1 MKVLD
6 NSPAQKAGLK
16 WGDVISHVDG
26 LTMVGVPT
34 DEAVNKIRWPKG
46 SSVRLSIIHTDDTKE
61 EISIIRDTVIV
72 PSVDSRMLTGSIWY
86 IEIALFGETTAKDV
100 KNAVSSL
107 LASGATAFVI
117 DGRNN
122 GGGYLE
128 SAVDILSLF
137 FKEKTP
143 VIITKGTNIVDN
155 QLFLT
160 HNEKIQVDQNIP
172 VIMLINS
179 MSASATEIL
188 AGAFQDYNRALILGE
203 TSYGKW
209 SVQTPFYL
217 SDGSLLKIT
226 TAKWFTPKDRSID
239 DKWIIPDI
247 ETHLK
252 EVDYTEG
259 YDRQLELATK
269 ILTLKQETSLS
280 FDKWK
285 EWAKNI
291 TLE

>member
-1 MKVLD
+1 
-6 NSPAQKAGLK
+6 
-16 WGDVISHVDG
+16 
-26 LTMVGVPT
+26 
-34 DEAVNKIRWPKG
+34 
-46 SSVRLSIIHTDDTKE
+46 
-61 EISIIRDTVIV
+61 
-72 PSVDSRMLTGSIWY
+72 
-86 IEIALFGETTAKDV
+86 
-100 KNAVSSL
+100 

-203 TSYGKW
+203 TSYGK
-209 SVQTPFYL
+209 
-217 SDGSLLKIT
+217 
-226 TAKWFTPKDRSID
+226 
-239 DKWIIPDI
+239 
-247 ETHLK
+247 
-252 EVDYTEG
+252 
-259 YDRQLELATK
+259 
-269 ILTLKQETSLS
+269 
-280 FDKWK
+280 
-285 EWAKNI
+285 
-291 TLE
+291 